1 MYKEEEINLQI
12 FHFLD
17 YSTGTSARRKTCT
30 GLTYLLQDWSLSL
43 QAHLPASALTGWFSF
58 VMYTNLLAKSD
69 ILGTRERYHCK
80 QVSTSLHHFYVRH
93 STAVAFFSEVTLD
106 EI

>member
-30 GLTYLLQDWSLSL
+30 GLTYLLQDWC
-43 QAHLPASALTGWFSF
+43 A
-58 VMYTNLLAKSD
+58 
-69 ILGTRERYHCK
+69 I
-80 QVSTSLHHFYVRH
+80 H
-93 STAVAFFSEVTLD
+93 SLD
-106 EI
+106 EVLQEVISSCYFVQISFEIALNRF